1 MKLQNHQTVRKNI
14 FSVFI
19 ILKFIT
25 KGGITLLER
34 VKNKFMIFRKMI
46 SSKAGQQD
54 HFLMDIV
61 QKLNLNLNTA

>member
-19 ILKFIT
+19 TLKFIT
-25 KGGITLLER
+25 KDGITLLEK
-34 VKNKFMIFRKMI
+34 VKNKFMIFRKTI
-46 SSKAGQQD
+46 SLKADQQD
-54 HFLMDIV
+54 HFLMDMV